1 MQRLKICFTS
11 SEIVPFAKSGGL
23 ADVSGALGKYLARN
37 DCDVRLVMPFYSEID
52 TKKYD
57 FYPVEFARHCELWMG
72 GRKIVYDVWNT
83 VLPDSTAQVY
93 LIHCPALYDRAA
105 LYTNDADEHLRFAVL
120 SRAAI
125 EICQRMGWA
134 PDIFHVN
141 DWQSALLPLYLKTL
155 YKWDTLFA
163 KSKTV
168 LTIHNI
174 AYQGIFPAD
183 IIHELQLADFYQWFD
198 ASELYNGTINFLR
211 SGIMHA
217 DFITT
222 VSETYARE
230 IQETSLG
237 EGLQDLLKQR
247 RDSLTG
253 IVNGVD
259 YEEWNPQ
266 KDPFLSYHYSSK
278 DLSGKEKNKK
288 LLLKQLGLKYS
299 VKAPLIGMVTRL
311 VEQKGLDL
319 VRRIID
325 EILEKYDLRLIFL
338 GSGEQRYEEFLF
350 YLQLRFPQKVV
361 FYKGYN
367 IQLSH
372 LIEAGADMFL
382 MPSRFEPCGLNQV
395 YSLKYGTIPIVH
407 KTGGLADTVTLYN
420 WEKQTGTGFVFEHY
434 NGESL
439 RWAMEYAI
447 STYAN
452 RRAWRKLMRN
462 SMKQDFSW
470 EKQVQKY
477 IGLYKK
483 VKNS

>member
-1 MQRLKICFTS
+1 M
-11 SEIVPFAKSGGL
+11 
-23 ADVSGALGKYLARN
+23 
-37 DCDVRLVMPFYSEID
+37 
-52 TKKYD
+52 
-57 FYPVEFARHCELWMG
+57 
-72 GRKIVYDVWNT
+72 
-83 VLPDSTAQVY
+83 
-93 LIHCPALYDRAA
+93 
-105 LYTNDADEHLRFAVL
+105 
-120 SRAAI
+120 
-125 EICQRMGWA
+125 
-134 PDIFHVN
+134 N

-266 KDPFLSYHYSSK
+266 KDPFLSYHYSLK
-278 DLSGKEKNKK
+278 DLSGKEKNKE

-372 LIEAGADMFL
+372 MIEAGADMFL